1 MPDDS
6 PKEHPTGEPAGQVQS
21 EPPAETSQPVQEVS
35 DRAELLARAR
45 TFISSPQVRLQ
56 DSDAKWTFLAEK
68 GLTPSEIDQLLRES
82 VRRYLSGHLL
92 AHSPLAASVCTPTHL
107 PRTTPF
113 QPAQPIHR
121 SCPNIHLVN
130 RCLCDRSPHILRTK
144 WDSNTPAV
152 GTNRNPLQRYLLPRL
167 TQSYQARLA
176 LRKHQSALIARLTE
190 SASALKATQAESY
203 KDLPR
208 AVTVYEDSQYAECRT
223 IDDLLSRVASFRE
236 ETSEPDADIPDVTI
250 LRCALE
256 ELGHTKTDGTSTEEL
271 FRHLESKLVWLGG
284 EEGATRQ
291 VWLSLFVLR
300 RLISL
305 LPKQSNLWNQL
316 NDCPLFVSSE
326 SKSIT
331 PSPLPLDHP
340 SRLLWKYVPPPPPTT
355 SPLLASLENLQ
366 AALPRS
372 QDAAPASS
380 DGPLPIPIMS
390 ARQRTLQVLSD
401 FTGYITTQTYSLGYP
416 LIRGSGGDLVEDE
429 LRREIRALK
438 GLVLNR
444 RSFLPASV
452 EASGITNEP
461 RGPS

>member
-6 PKEHPTGEPAGQVQS
+6 PKEHPTGEPAGQVQP

-82 VRRYLSGHLL
+82 
-92 AHSPLAASVCTPTHL
+92 PPSVP
-107 PRTTPF
+107 PRTY
-113 QPAQPIHR
+113 PAQPP
-121 SCPNIHLVN
+121 SNLPNLFIGAARIFTWLTGASAIV
-130 RCLCDRSPHILRTK
+130 LLIYY
-144 WDSNTPAV
+144 
-152 GTNRNPLQRYLLPRL
+152 RYLLPRL

-291 VWLSLFVLR
+291 SD
-300 RLISL
+300 
-305 LPKQSNLWNQL
+305 LWNQL
-316 NDCPLFVSSE
+316 NNCPLFVSSE

-416 LIRGSGGDLVEDE
+416 LIRGSDGDLVEDE

-452 EASGITNEP
+452 GASGITNEP